1 LDYQVFS
8 VYLYIYSFHVLL
20 VYVTGNVTDILKTGI
35 MKATVVLYTVN
46 KVKEKWSG
54 TGDERKLISCEHPL
68 VLVLRDRK
76 KIKRVSLGVSLP
88 AKHWNVKRRKWQS
101 LPDEINELIKT
112 TEAKYAA
119 KIRELN
125 ATGKHISL
133 DTLYQIV
140 ENPIKHDYTVLK
152 WFEFLINDYRS
163 SGHIGQANVY
173 SDAKRALK
181 KFLYDKDIAF
191 EEIDLAFLKRYE
203 RHLRQRKVKTSTFS
217 IYMRTLRAAINKAI
231 EEGYTKQY
239 PFKEYSIPKSEA
251 SRRALSLKEMDS
263 ILYHEKIDKTT
274 DDYRIMVFS
283 YFTVGMNYTDIARL
297 TWDNIRGNEIHYD
310 RQKIHHKIIIPIHE
324 KVSEVL
330 NHYRQITG
338 NVLDINGQNSNYV
351 FPILLRPIHLT
362 EQQIADRIHK
372 TRKQFNDYLKTIGTL
387 AGVEVNL
394 SSYVLRHTAIT
405 NLVRRGVT
413 ADAIQALA
421 GHKRLS
427 TTENYIKEASN
438 EQKTKAVNM
447 L

>member
-274 DDYRIMVFS
+274 DVSYHGIFIFHGRYELYRYSQVDM
-283 YFTVGMNYTDIARL
+283 
-297 TWDNIRGNEIHYD
+297 
-310 RQKIHHKIIIPIHE
+310 
-324 KVSEVL
+324 
-330 NHYRQITG
+330 
-338 NVLDINGQNSNYV
+338 GQYQGERN
-351 FPILLRPIHLT
+351 
-362 EQQIADRIHK
+362 
-372 TRKQFNDYLKTIGTL
+372 TL
-387 AGVEVNL
+387 
-394 SSYVLRHTAIT
+394 
-405 NLVRRGVT
+405 
-413 ADAIQALA
+413 
-421 GHKRLS
+421 
-427 TTENYIKEASN
+427 
-438 EQKTKAVNM
+438 
-447 L
+447 